1 MTESVMKLYN
11 SIGPNPHVVRMFA
24 AEKGLKIPTQDV
36 DLMAGDN
43 RKDEHLARNPH
54 GQMPALELDNGTH
67 LSEITAICEYLE
79 DTHPTPPL
87 VGSTPEEKA
96 ETRMWTRRVDLNI
109 VEPLTNGFRYSQGL
123 RLFQNRIV
131 CVPEAADGL
140 KKIAQDRLKWLD
152 GQLAGHEFLCGKRF
166 TLADILLFCFLDFG
180 NAVGQPLNTE
190 NGNVA
195 AWFARVKARPS
206 AMA

>member
-1 MTESVMKLYN
+1 VKFYN
-11 SIGPNPHVVRMFA
+11 SIGPNPHVVRMFM
-24 AEKGLKIPTQDV
+24 AEKGLKIPSQDV

-54 GQMPALELDNGTH
+54 GQMPTLELDNGTY

-79 DTHPTPPL
+79 DTHPKPAL
-87 VGSTPEEKA
+87 IGSTPEEKA
-96 ETRMWTRRVDLNI
+96 EARMWTRRVDLNI

-131 CVPEAADGL
+131 CIPEAADGL

-152 GQLAGHEFLCGKRF
+152 GQMAGREFLCGARF

-180 NAVGQPLNTE
+180 NAVGQPLDAE
-190 NGNVA
+190 LKNVA

-206 AMA
+206 AAA